1 MSRQQSNAASILAM
15 DLWETHESVHCNTV
29 AQFKLVTTKMQT
41 VFPGSPSGVGVGV
54 GVCTL
59 KDCL

>member
-1 MSRQQSNAASILAM
+1 MVIVSRQMLAI

-29 AQFKLVTTKMQT
+29 AQFKLDMQT
-41 VFPGSPSGVGVGV
+41 VFPGSPSDVIVGM
-54 GVCTL
+54 CTL